1 MGVGPLPYLLALATA
16 SNIGGAARITGNPQN
31 MLIGSVSGVG
41 YCHFLAHL
49 GPVSGMGLLI
59 DWAVIYWFCLRTKAP
74 VVELPPSQAAER
86 TVSAPANLR
95 LRWPSS

>member
-1 MGVGPLPYLLALATA
+1 MGVRPLRYLLALATA

-31 MLIGSVSGVG
+31 LLIGSVSGVG

-49 GPVSGMGLLI
+49 GPASAMGLLI
-59 DWAVIYWFCLRTKAP
+59 DWVVIYWFCLRTKAP
-74 VVELPPSQAAER
+74 VLELPLSQAAER